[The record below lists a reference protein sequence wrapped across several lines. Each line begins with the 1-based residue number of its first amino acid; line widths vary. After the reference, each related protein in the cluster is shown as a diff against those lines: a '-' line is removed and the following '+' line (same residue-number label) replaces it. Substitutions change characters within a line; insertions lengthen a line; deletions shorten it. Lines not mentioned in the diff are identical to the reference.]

1 MNILYIN
8 HYAGSPKYGMEYR
21 PYYMAKKWHEK
32 GHKVRILAA
41 SYSHVRSVQPK
52 ISKKTSEMIDGIE
65 YTWYPTP
72 KYEQNGVARVKNILT
87 FLKEVLL
94 DSKNIVNEF
103 QPDIVMASSTY
114 PMDIWIAQRISKLS
128 NAKLIYEV
136 HDLWPLSPIELGG
149 MSPKH
154 PFIQWCQLAENTAYK
169 KSDAVVSMLPK
180 VHEHM
185 KVHGLDLKKLHIIP
199 NGIVEEEWQTSNLQN
214 LADGKL
220 KQFLEDMK
228 QQGKF
233 VVGYAGSHGQP
244 NALQFLIEAAKM
256 IETEDESIVF
266 VLVGSGLEKQNLL
279 KLSNKYNLKNVFFF
293 EPIVKTQIPDLLNYF
308 DIAYIGL
315 MSEPLFRFG
324 ISPNKL
330 MDYMMAAKP
339 IICAIKAGNDPVT
352 EASCGITVEPE
363 NPQAIVDAV
372 LQLKKLS
379 NEERLQIGKSGH
391 DYVKQN
397 QTYSI
402 LSDKF
407 LEVMQNA

>member
-185 KVHGLDLKKLHIIP
+185 KAHGLDLKKLHIIP
-199 NGIVEEEWQTSNLQN
+199 NGIAEEEWQTDQIESLVE
-214 LADGKL
+214 GEL
-220 KQFLEDMK
+220 KEFLEEMK

>member
-279 KLSNKYNLKNVFFF
+279 KLSNKYNLKNAFFF

>member
-21 PYYMAKKWHEK
+21 PYHLAKKWHEK
-32 GHKVRILAA
+32 GHKVKILAA

-52 ISKKTSEMIDGIE
+52 ITKKTSEMIDGID

-72 KYEQNGVARVKNILT
+72 RYEQNGVARVKNILT
-87 FLKEVLL
+87 FLKEVWS
-94 DSKNIVNEF
+94 DSKNIVKEF
-103 QPDIVMASSTY
+103 QPNIVIASSTY

-136 HDLWPLSPIELGG
+136 HDLWPLSPVELGG

-154 PFIQWCQLAENTAYK
+154 PFIQLCQFAENTAYK
-169 KSDAVVSMLPK
+169 KSDAVVSILPK

-185 KVHGLDLKKLHIIP
+185 EAHGLDLKKLHIIQ
-199 NGIVEEEWQTSNLQN
+199 NGIVEEDWQINQLQ
-214 LADGKL
+214 KL
-220 KQFLEDMK
+220 EEGELKNFLKEM
-228 QQGKF
+228 QQKGKF
-233 VVGYAGSHGQP
+233 LVGYTGAHGHP
-244 NALQFLIEAAKM
+244 NALDSLLQAAKL
-256 IETEDESIVF
+256 ILNENNSIVF
-266 VLVGSGLEKQNLL
+266 VLVGSGLEKQSL
-279 KLSNKYNLKNVFFF
+279 KNKVIKEKINNVFFF
-293 EPIVKTQIPDLLNYF
+293 DPVPKAQIPVLLKYF
-308 DIAYIGL
+308 DITYIAARNT
-315 MSEPLFRFG
+315 PIYRFG

>member
-21 PYYMAKKWHEK
+21 PYYLAKNWQEK

-52 ISKKTSEMIDGIE
+52 ITNKTSEMIDGIE

-72 KYEQNGVARVKNILT
+72 KYEQNGFARVKNILT
-87 FLKEVLL
+87 FLKEVWS
-94 DSKNIVNEF
+94 DSKNIVKEF
-103 QPDIVMASSTY
+103 KPDIVIASSTY

-169 KSDAVVSMLPK
+169 KSDAVVSILPK

-185 KVHGLDLKKLHIIP
+185 KAHGLDLKKLHIIP
-199 NGIVEEEWQTSNLQN
+199 NGIVEEEWQTNQLENLTE
-214 LADGKL
+214 GKL
-220 KQFLEDMK
+220 KQFLEEMK

-233 VVGYAGSHGQP
+233 IVGYAGSHGQP
-244 NALQFLIEAAKM
+244 NALQHLIDAAKM
-256 IETEDESIVF
+256 VESKDPSVVF
-266 VLVGSGLEKQNLL
+266 VLVGSGLEKQNLKNL
-279 KLSNKYNLKNVFFF
+279 ANKHNLKNIFFF
-293 EPIVKTQIPDLLNYF
+293 DPIPKKQIPDLLRYF
-308 DIAYIGL
+308 DIAYIGWNKT
-315 MSEPLFRFG
+315 PIYRFG

-330 MDYMMAAKP
+330 MDYM
-339 IICAIKAGNDPVT
+339 ISGCVVLHSVSAGNDPVT
-352 EASCGITVEPE
+352 ETACGITVEPE
-363 NPQAIVDAV
+363 NPQAIADAI
-372 LQLKKLS
+372 LQIKLLS
-379 NEERLQIGKSGH
+379 KEERLKMGKNGKK
-391 DYVKQN
+391 YIKQN